1 MKRLWLTLMA
11 LAGGAVSGAS
21 AQSVPPATVATF
33 SIVGFDP
40 TNGDMGVAVQ
50 SRYFAVGAVVPW
62 GEPGV
67 GVVATQAAVN
77 TGYGPKALGMLRQG
91 MAPDQVI
98 QQLLAQDTFP
108 RLEGRQM
115 AVMDARGRVAVH
127 TGPGASEWA
136 GHRSGPYFSVQ
147 GNILAGQQVVDS
159 MAAAFQRTEGQLAFK
174 LMAALEAGQTA
185 GGDRRG
191 QQSAAMLV
199 IRKGGGRGYDNDYY
213 IRLNVDDH
221 PTPIAEL
228 RRLLEMQV
236 RPPEEEEED

>member
-1 MKRLWLTLMA
+1 MRRAWLTLMT
-11 LAGGAVSGAS
+11 LAGGAVSAAS
-21 AQSVPPATVATF
+21 AQSVPPGTVATF

-77 TGYGPKALGMLRQG
+77 TGYGPKALALLRQG
-91 MAPDQVI
+91 MTPDQVI
-98 QQLLAQDTFP
+98 QTLLAQDTFP

-115 AVMDARGRVAVH
+115 AVLDARGRVAVY

-147 GNILAGQQVVDS
+147 GNILAGPQVVDS
-159 MAAAFQRTEGQLAFK
+159 MAAAFQRTQGELA
-174 LMAALEAGQTA
+174 LRMMAALEAGQVA

-213 IRLNVDDH
+213 IKLNVDDH

-228 RRLLEMQV
+228 RRLLTMQLGM
-236 RPPEEEEED
+236 PDDDD